1 MAPSDAKGNSA
12 SGNGKAD
19 LDALISS
26 TEEEVK
32 RLREARRRWEEGPLA
47 RALEK
52 SGERRDEFETLS
64 GLPTDRLYTPEHVR
78 DLDYERDLGFPGQYP
93 FTRGIQPTMYRGR
106 YWTIRQYA
114 GFGTPEATNERFK
127 FLLSQGQP
135 GLSTAFDLPTQMGL
149 DSDDSR
155 AAGEVG
161 QVGVAIDSLAAMETV
176 FALFTQHAFDW
187 TMRQNGYIFT
197 YIGLLIVLMQGGV
210 VGQLARRWGERR
222 LLLAVPPK
230 HERSES

>member
-26 TEEEVK
+26 TEEELK

-114 GFGTPEATNERFK
+114 G
-127 FLLSQGQP
+127 
-135 GLSTAFDLPTQMGL
+135 LSTAFDLPTQMGL

-161 QVGVAIDSLAAMETV
+161 QVGVAIDSLADMETV
-176 FALFTQHAFDW
+176 FEGIPLDRVSTSMTINAPAPDLVA
-187 TMRQNGYIFT
+187 MY
-197 YIGLLIVLMQGGV
+197 VA
-210 VGQLARRWGERR
+210 VGDKQ
-222 LLLAVPPK
+222 
-230 HERSES
+230 